1 MKNIPNSKYEKKKLG
16 KLKATRLKIKKK
28 NIFLCFINTTMNKDH
43 DKFIAEFNLFY

>member
-28 NIFLCFINTTMNKDH
+28 YIFV
-43 DKFIAEFNLFY
+43 FYKYYDEQRP